1 MSSFKDKTTNT
12 AASAYAAKET
22 AKDAVNDTVAS
33 LRSVETNVRDTA
45 ERLGREAR
53 DYVDTAV
60 TSAKEVSTQVKD
72 RIENQPLQSTLIAL
86 GAGFLIGFLLKSS
99 K

>member
-1 MSSFKDKTTNT
+1 MSSFKDKANNTT
-12 AASAYAAKET
+12 ASAYATKET
-22 AKDAVNDTVAS
+22 AKEAVNDTVSS
-33 LRSVETNVRDTA
+33 LRSVEGNVRDTA

-60 TSAKEVSTQVKD
+60 TSAREVSTQVKD
-72 RIENQPLQSTLIAL
+72 RIESQPMQSTLIAL